1 MLNYM
6 AISFIWQWKFHRK
19 SLLVLVRSCFLMV
32 KTEGFVHPYRNVK
45 TASKRSKFALAK
57 AVGVLLLI
65 STETGFRLNDFPG
78 MCCGLV
84 DYTWPYYVVR
94 SITQHNLVLSRV
106 GYFVLSKQS
115 FKRFLC
121 HETLRFF
128 IMETK
133 NEKKKKVAFLN
144 RVSIFSAFW
153 SIELTK
159 LTVFLSQSSS
169 ILLSQQQHFPLW
181 KFFTQVTHA
190 VFPPNYR
197 SPLARLY
204 SQQWESSPS
213 KQVLCWPIEDNGPQS
228 QTQRTTRKFGHV
240 SISTSWISQVN
251 IDLQHTSYSTLHI
264 TWRCRWMLTEVVCSL

>member
-133 NEKKKKVAFLN
+133 NEKKKKSSLFKPRQHFQCILVYWTDQADRFFKSVQLY
-144 RVSIFSAFW
+144 SAFPTAAL
-153 SIELTK
+153 SIMKVFYSGDPCCLSTK
-159 LTVFLSQSSS
+159 LQVPLGQTIFPAMGK
-169 ILLSQQQHFPLW
+169 FPL
-181 KFFTQVTHA
+181 QAGLMLTHRRQWT
-190 VFPPNYR
+190 PEPN
-197 SPLARLY
+197 
-204 SQQWESSPS
+204 
-213 KQVLCWPIEDNGPQS
+213 
-228 QTQRTTRKFGHV
+228 TTDYKEIWSCIH
-240 SISTSWISQVN
+240 IHIVN
-251 IDLQHTSYSTLHI
+251 ITGEHRPATHKLQHSPHHLE
-264 TWRCRWMLTEVVCSL
+264 M